1 MQFVTSFNSSLRYLF
16 LGRVATAVST
26 QMLMVVAVQIGSSGR
41 IKVAWRGRLLQL
53 PMGWLVDR
61 YGVKWPYSTCFVLW
75 CLGAAA
81 TGLLGTLSTL
91 ILVRLPIGATEA
103 VVAPATYRY
112 LANNF
117 EESQKGT
124 ALGIYSVGG
133 KIGPAL
139 GAPIAAWLIAS
150 ASWKMMFITHW
161 PGRADLADAVVADA
175 QERFPVQNRAC
186 RGSRVG
192 CFTWAAIT
200 RCP

>member
-1 MQFVTSFNSSLRYLF
+1 VRRKTNIGDQNIVAITRHQCGNRWGVLVLLALGLMISHVDRTSMSAAFADHHFVQEFALTYVERGW
-16 LGRVATAVST
+16 LGSAMFWSY
-26 QMLMVVAVQIGSSGR
+26 G
-41 IKVAWRGRLLQL
+41 LLQM

-133 KIGPAL
+133 KIGPAHRL
-139 GAPIAAWLIAS
+139 R
-150 ASWKMMFITHW
+150 
-161 PGRADLADAVVADA
+161 PG
-175 QERFPVQNRAC
+175 
-186 RGSRVG
+186 
-192 CFTWAAIT
+192 
-200 RCP
+200 